1 MNRMNISY
9 FLCII
14 SFIPMLENIIQG
26 GYKNCKTFLHK
37 FIQTQNLDTNKIL
50 VIIYCQNP
58 CLLENAK

>member
-1 MNRMNISY
+1 
-9 FLCII
+9 
-14 SFIPMLENIIQG
+14 MLENIIQG